1 MKPNLS
7 FIPKI
12 SPTTYLLF
20 VVAGAFFIVD
30 QLLKTVARLYPDIS
44 IDLIGSLV
52 RWELFKNIGIAFS
65 LFIPNWLVLIITP
78 VILVTILFFF
88 LHNKKRTPQRLFAVF
103 LILFGAI
110 SNYIDRFLFSVTID
124 YLRIGNS
131 VINLADIMIVAGA
144 LGMIFSEKK
153 STHTTT

>member
-7 FIPKI
+7 FIPNL
-12 SPTTYLLF
+12 SPITYLSF

-30 QLLKTVARLYPDIS
+30 QLLKTIARSFPDTTV
-44 IDLIGSLV
+44 DLIGSFI
-52 RWELFKNIGIAFS
+52 RWELFNNTGIAFS

-78 VILVTILFFF
+78 VLLVTILFFF

-124 YLRIGNS
+124 YLRIGSS

-144 LGMIFSEKK
+144 IRLIVSEKK
-153 STHTTT
+153 HDTHHP